1 MIYPQ
6 VRSLLYVSEGRLHQ
20 ETNVCSRQSS
30 PLVTWPND
38 CQRTFRPGIY
48 SHTQLGRDG
57 QTWPVRAERGGYLE
71 FCRRLAPVLDGRAE
85 VPVRP
90 AEVIEPVRIMG

>member
-1 MIYPQ
+1 M
-6 VRSLLYVSEGRLHQ
+6 
-20 ETNVCSRQSS
+20 
-30 PLVTWPND
+30 VTWPND

-48 SHTQLGRDG
+48 SHAQLGRDG

-90 AEVIEPVRIMG
+90 AEVIEPVRIMGVLHAGHHQWDQYGGHASGPGTDHWGGT